1 CYTFNT
7 NFFCHISWLRCILLF
22 VFRTLPFVMKQHQVI
37 LSIGSNKGN
46 RLYNIE
52 SCIDLIHK
60 EVATVVKTS
69 KLYETPSWGFQGEAF
84 YNCAILIHT
93 YKKPEVILSEI
104 LEIEKELGRIRSK
117 SGVYE
122 DR

>member
-1 CYTFNT
+1 
-7 NFFCHISWLRCILLF
+7 FFCYISWLRCILLL

-52 SCIDLIHK
+52 SCINLIHK

-69 KLYETPSWGFQGEAF
+69 KLYETPSWGFRGEAF
-84 YNCAILIHT
+84 YNCAVLVHT
-93 YKKPEVILSEI
+93 YKKAEDILGEI
-104 LEIEKELGRIRSK
+104 LEIEKELGRVRSQ
-117 SGVYE
+117 SENYA
-122 DR
+122 DRTLDVD